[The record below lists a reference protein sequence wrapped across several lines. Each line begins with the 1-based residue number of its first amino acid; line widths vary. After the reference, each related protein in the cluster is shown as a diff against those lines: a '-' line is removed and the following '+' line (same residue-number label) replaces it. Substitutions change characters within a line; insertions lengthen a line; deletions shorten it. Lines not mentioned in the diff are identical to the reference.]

1 MSINCRRL
9 LRFLDMCLING
20 HKYVETDPDRSYEEI
35 EKFEILSDILKS
47 LTKFESKLVS
57 NLDVD

>member
-1 MSINCRRL
+1 
-9 LRFLDMCLING
+9 MCLING
-20 HKYVETDPDRSYEEI
+20 HKYVETNPDRSYEEI

>member
-1 MSINCRRL
+1 MSINCKRL

-20 HKYVETDPDRSYEEI
+20 HRYVETDPERSCEEL

>member
-1 MSINCRRL
+1 M
-9 LRFLDMCLING
+9 DMCLING
-20 HKYVETDPDRSYEEI
+20 HKYIDTDPDRSCEEL

>member
-20 HKYVETDPDRSYEEI
+20 HKYVETNPGRSYEEI

>member
-1 MSINCRRL
+1 MSINCKRL
-9 LRFLDMCLING
+9 LRYLDMCLING
-20 HKYVETDPDRSYEEI
+20 HKYIDTKPERSREEL
-35 EKFEILSDILKS
+35 EKFEIMSDILKS